1 MSSFMQTDEACPAGR
16 PIESAVE
23 AQTARLIAS
32 CWSEPSRRRQLLGH
46 KGRVF
51 DFQYHSSESR
61 ALSCSEDGTVRI
73 WNMTQGTSEGSALK
87 GSKDEVLRVCWTPDT
102 AEPSALVSGG
112 ADGQVR
118 IWNKRTFAATLSKQ
132 SPLRQAAAGSGPVIK
147 CIAKLDHTGEGL
159 DGQVY
164 ALQFVPL
171 PPTSNSNSSS
181 SSGAATAA
189 AQPAVAY
196 QLMVATD
203 DTLSFWNAATGQR
216 TACWRFPAAE
226 SPAPPIGGAA
236 RNPNATVYIF
246 DAK

>member
-1 MSSFMQTDEACPAGR
+1 
-16 PIESAVE
+16 
-23 AQTARLIAS
+23 
-32 CWSEPSRRRQLLGH
+32 
-46 KGRVF
+46 
-51 DFQYHSSESR
+51 
-61 ALSCSEDGTVRI
+61 
-73 WNMTQGTSEGSALK
+73 
-87 GSKDEVLRVCWTPDT
+87 VCWTPDT

-118 IWNKRTFAATLSKQ
+118 IWNKRTTAAALSKQ
-132 SPLRQAAAGSGPVIK
+132 SPLKQTAAAGGPVIK

-164 ALQFVPL
+164 ALRFVPL
-171 PPTSNSNSSS
+171 PTITNSSSPSS
-181 SSGAATAA
+181 SSGAAAA
-189 AQPAVAY
+189 DQPAVAH

-246 DAK
+246 DARVSKPAACHITLLASHITLLASC